1 MLRLRL
7 LFDRDRDLEDFM
19 NYVQLSGV
27 VFLIAL
33 KHGIGIIQKLSNLSG
48 ESDEA
53 YKIDGAF
60 VTMWSKHGCGARTST
75 NSISET
81 IWRDLCWI
89 PSDNDTVTAIEVLQ
103 NVQHAPTLALEYI
116 EHIAA
121 LVTPNL
127 AHHSP
132 RRC

>member
-48 ESDEA
+48 ESDKA
-53 YKIDGAF
+53 YKIDGTF
-60 VTMWSKHGCGARTST
+60 VTMWTKHGFGARTST
-75 NSISET
+75 NSIS
-81 IWRDLCWI
+81 
-89 PSDNDTVTAIEVLQ
+89 
-103 NVQHAPTLALEYI
+103 
-116 EHIAA
+116 
-121 LVTPNL
+121 
-127 AHHSP
+127 
-132 RRC
+132 

>member
-48 ESDEA
+48 ESDKA
-53 YKIDGAF
+53 YKIDGTF
-60 VTMWSKHGCGARTST
+60 VTMWTKHGFVSRTST
-75 NSISET
+75 NSISSN
-81 IWRDLCWI
+81 RL
-89 PSDNDTVTAIEVLQ
+89 
-103 NVQHAPTLALEYI
+103 VQKSRHCTCQALAGQEK
-116 EHIAA
+116 
-121 LVTPNL
+121 
-127 AHHSP
+127 
-132 RRC
+132 